1 MTDTSANNKRIAKN
15 TMLLYVRQIFTLC
28 LALYTSRLTLQ
39 VLGASDFGI
48 YAAVGGFTALL
59 SILTNSMSSS
69 TQRFIT
75 FELGRGNQEKL
86 KTVFNASVQIHV
98 ILAIILLLL
107 AETVGVWF
115 LYNHLTIPVERIQT
129 AFWVF
134 QVSILGCIFSILNV
148 PNNASIIAHED
159 MGTFALFS
167 IIDAILKLLSVL
179 MLFVITWDKL
189 IIYAI
194 CLLSIQIINQ
204 TIAFIFC
211 RIKYSEVR
219 FQSSFNF
226 PIIRQM
232 FELAGWNIVSNM
244 ATMGF
249 IQGTN
254 LLLNIFFGPIMNAA
268 YTIAMQAYSGIRSFC
283 SSFQLA
289 ANPQI
294 VKLYSS
300 GDIEKM
306 HNLLMMVC
314 KMSFFLIFFLSLPFI
329 INAKFILSLWLVE
342 VPEHS
347 VAFFILLLIYAYID
361 VLVYPMGIAAQAT
374 GNVKQYNLLTSIATL
389 AILPISYVGYLF
401 GLIAESIYI
410 IAITMSVIS
419 IPLRLYCLKRLIN
432 FNSRKFI
439 KQVFIK
445 ILYVSIVAVSIPL
458 LLHYLL
464 KENLWTVLLNSIVAL
479 SSASLSIYCIGLS
492 YSERIQVNKGIQKMI
507 SKFHKKRTTYL

>member
-39 VLGASDFGI
+39 VLGATDFGI

-86 KTVFNASVQIHV
+86 KTVFNASVQIHT
-98 ILAIILLLL
+98 ILALILIVL
-107 AETVGVWF
+107 AETIGVWF
-115 LYNHLTIPVERIQT
+115 LYNHLTIPAERIET
-129 AFWVF
+129 AFWIF
-134 QVSILGCIFSILNV
+134 QISTLGCICSILNV
-148 PNNASIIAHED
+148 PNSASIIAHED

-167 IIDAILKLLSVL
+167 ILDAILKLLSVL

-189 IIYAI
+189 IVYAI
-194 CLLSIQIINQ
+194 CLLIIQIINQ
-204 TIAFIFC
+204 TASFIFC
-211 RIKYSEVR
+211 RIKYPEVR
-219 FQSSFNF
+219 FQLSFNY

-232 FELAGWNIVSNM
+232 FGLAGWNIVSNM

-268 YTIAMQAYSGIRSFC
+268 YTVAMQAYSGLRSFC

-300 GDIEKM
+300 GEIEKM

-329 INAKFILSLWLVE
+329 INAEFILSLWLVE

-374 GNVKQYNLLTSIATL
+374 GNVKHYNLLTSIATL
-389 AILPISYVGYLF
+389 AILPISYAGYLL

-410 IAITMSVIS
+410 IAIIMSFIG
-419 IPLRLYCLKRLIN
+419 IPLRLYCLKRLTG
-432 FNSRKFI
+432 FNSQEFM

-445 ILYVSIVAVSIPL
+445 IFYISIIATLIPL

-464 KENLWTVLLNSIVAL
+464 KDNLWTVAINFIVSFA
-479 SSASLSIYCIGLS
+479 SAGITIYYLGLS
-492 YSERIQVNKGIQKMI
+492 TSERIQVDKGVKKVI
-507 SKFHKKRTTYL
+507 SKLH